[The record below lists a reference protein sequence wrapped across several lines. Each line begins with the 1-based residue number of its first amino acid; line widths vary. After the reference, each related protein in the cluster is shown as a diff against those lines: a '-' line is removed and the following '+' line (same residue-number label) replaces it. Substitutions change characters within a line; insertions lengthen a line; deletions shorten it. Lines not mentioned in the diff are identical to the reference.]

1 MLTILMLTLWMSEN
15 NKFILIKMKIFKNI
29 KIKHINKLYMLS
41 DLIQKMLK
49 N

>member
-15 NKFILIKMKIFKNI
+15 NKFILIKMKFFKNK